1 MAKKAKKAKK
11 AKAAKKKVNRLK
23 ELYAAL
29 EEKLKAQ
36 LQVSRL
42 AHKNAEAKGNAS
54 EEVWIDLLAG
64 HLPHRYQV
72 GKGIVVDSKG
82 AESNYI
88 DIIIYDRQY
97 TPLVFNED
105 GRMYIPAE
113 SVYGIIEAKQGLT
126 REFIIYAGKKAQSV
140 RKLHRTN
147 APIMQAAGPIPNPRA
162 PSPIVAGIV
171 SYKSSWNPKFGNPLN
186 EALGELTEPQRLDF
200 GMAAEDGYFE
210 VTYDAVGAAA
220 VNTFEPT
227 RALAALIIGIL
238 KKLQK
243 VGTVPAIEY
252 SEYMNIL
259 DD

>member
-1 MAKKAKKAKK
+1 MAKKAKK
-11 AKAAKKKVNRLK
+11 AKAAAKDVNRLK
-23 ELYAAL
+23 ELYGAL
-29 EEKLKAQ
+29 EDRLKAQ

-54 EEVWIDLLAG
+54 EQVWIDLLAG
-64 HLPHRYQV
+64 HLPNRYQV

-82 AESNYI
+82 AESHYI

-113 SVYGIIEAKQGLT
+113 SVYAIIEAKQELT
-126 REFIIYAGKKAQSV
+126 REFILYAGKKANSV
-140 RKLHRTN
+140 RKLRRTN
-147 APIMQAAGPIPNPRA
+147 AAIMQAAGPIPNPRA

-171 SYKSSWNPKFGNPLN
+171 SYRSSWNPKFGVPLK
-186 EALGELTEPQRLDF
+186 EALGELRESHRLDF

-210 VTYDAVGAAA
+210 ATYDAAGAATID
-220 VNTFEPT
+220 TFKPT
-227 RALAALIIGIL
+227 RALAALIIGLL
-238 KKLQK
+238 KTLQK

-252 SEYMNIL
+252 SDYMDIL